1 MVLHFPARLTTCR
14 SPSPNSSLPN
24 TSLVW
29 TLMSNEGWAEIS
41 AFPWAEMLIVSFFCR
56 ESTDSPENY
65 HYKRWGLTS
74 FSVSSCNCRNG
85 KDDTREESEKH
96 GWELGQALSPRSW
109 MALDECED
117 MEGQRY
123 RGVELR
129 LNFNALGRCNG
140 ITPDG
145 GENSFCTIWTPGLS
159 TYKPCLWKAQ
169 FTSATHWDFYLK
181 GFSTSSSLFSL
192 LDHLETYR
200 CGWQRRPLT
209 GVERTNKPSL

>member
-1 MVLHFPARLTTCR
+1 MNPLIHPKTTTTKGGVWLVFQSVLAIAGMGKMTQERCQR
-14 SPSPNSSLPN
+14 SMAGS
-24 TSLVW
+24 
-29 TLMSNEGWAEIS
+29 
-41 AFPWAEMLIVSFFCR
+41 
-56 ESTDSPENY
+56 
-65 HYKRWGLTS
+65 WG
-74 FSVSSCNCRNG
+74 
-85 KDDTREESEKH
+85 KH
-96 GWELGQALSPRSW
+96 WSPRSW

-145 GENSFCTIWTPGLS
+145 GENSFCTIWTLGMS

-181 GFSTSSSLFSL
+181 GFSTSSSLFYL

-200 CGWQRRPLT
+200 FGWQRRPLT